1 MGGYLIHTHL
11 KEGRPCLRIV
21 DAESG
26 QECLH
31 WCCERSP
38 GAEEKTAQQEMHRL
52 VSKLLLLSCQQTL
65 RGPADTTKGGQV
77 NSNRTKKG
85 DPTGPPSGRWGG

>member
-1 MGGYLIHTHL
+1 MGYLIHTHL

-31 WCCERSP
+31 WCCERPP
-38 GAEEKTAQQEMHRL
+38 GAEEETANIIPSASHTRTSNAAEK
-52 VSKLLLLSCQQTL
+52 VS
-65 RGPADTTKGGQV
+65 
-77 NSNRTKKG
+77 
-85 DPTGPPSGRWGG
+85 

>member
-1 MGGYLIHTHL
+1 MRRVRIWGISFTR

-31 WCCERSP
+31 WCCERPP
-38 GAEEKTAQQEMHRL
+38 GGEEETAKQEIHRL

-65 RGPADTTKGGQV
+65 CSPADTTKME
-77 NSNRTKKG
+77 RTG
-85 DPTGPPSGRWGG
+85 